1 MAKMPPRRILRSIV
15 MDAISDREAFDDPS
29 IEEETRKT
37 IEAHRSL
44 LLRLADDQPAMDGD
58 TKDALALAC
67 LHARIWRESYVDSWI
82 HTGEGDIILKARQD
96 VERVDRTEKALGFR
110 YRSMADVIESRE
122 KYLTLDQI
130 RCGSCA

>member
-1 MAKMPPRRILRSIV
+1 MANMPPRRILRSIV

-67 LHARIWRESYVDSWI
+67 EETPDLLMDFATLTGAARV
-82 HTGEGDIILKARQD
+82 
-96 VERVDRTEKALGFR
+96 ALGTEVPALFTDDDALAEDLAAAATK
-110 YRSMADVIESRE
+110 MTV
-122 KYLTLDQI
+122 KV
-130 RCGSCA
+130 SCWD

>member
-37 IEAHRSL
+37 IEAHRTL
-44 LLRLADDQPAMDGD
+44 LLRLADDQPAMDED
-58 TKDALALAC
+58 TKDGLALAC

-82 HTGEGDIILKARQD
+82 HTGEREIILKARQD

-110 YRSMADVIESRE
+110 YRNMADVIESRE

-130 RCGSCA
+130 RGVSCA